1 VPRTGR
7 SSDRPPPTLT
17 SADGFALT
25 GPSRLPDPNLNAY
38 RKDLADTALAGDV
51 FASHYAEPVIRTC
64 SATMLRS
71 GPSDEANAI
80 RSIEAGEHFAMLEDS
95 LGWAWGYAESDH
107 RVGYVHSDALTR

>member
-1 VPRTGR
+1 
-7 SSDRPPPTLT
+7 
-17 SADGFALT
+17 
-25 GPSRLPDPNLNAY
+25 
-38 RKDLADTALAGDV
+38 LAGDV